1 MPFWKNVRLYSERLT
16 TVDQAKCCVL
26 GGHPDRHP
34 AAKSQGVGCTHDAI
48 VIGAHAVAHAGKPG
62 VYRGAGD
69 AGVVG

>member
-1 MPFWKNVRLYSERLT
+1 MPFWKNVCLYSERLT

-34 AAKSQGVGCTHDAI
+34 AAKSQGVGCTHDPI
-48 VIGAHAVAHAGKPG
+48 VIGAHAVAHTGEPG
-62 VYRGAGD
+62 VDRRACD